1 MENVKGFKNHDKGNT
16 FATVKLTLEQLG
28 YRVYADVLNAK
39 NFGVPQNRE
48 RIYIVAI
55 RNDFN
60 PTFNLDFDKLKNT
73 KVNCQVGD
81 ILQNQVDEK
90 YTISDKLWAEHHA
103 EKQSIL
109 RKVMVLAT
117 HCLTRN
123 RLIPVPLAHVIT
135 KMVQKF

>member
-1 MENVKGFKNHDKGNT
+1 MRKILV
-16 FATVKLTLEQLG
+16 
-28 YRVYADVLNAK
+28 YRKIVSA
-39 NFGVPQNRE
+39 F
-48 RIYIVAI
+48 YIVAI

-81 ILQNQVDEK
+81 ILQ
-90 YTISDKLWAEHHA
+90 IKLMKNTRFLTNYGLDINA

-123 RLIPVPLAHVIT
+123 RLIPVLLAHVIT